1 MKASNNSVRRRPAGF
16 TLIEMIGLL
25 TIIAVLAAMLL
36 PRIFGA
42 IDESRVSSTASN
54 LATLRSATIT
64 YFGRYGYFGTAGG
77 TPLNPALHTNEMAR
91 WDRQV
96 LLPEGLLEVAFGSHL
111 GTSAALQVAASV
123 SSGTAANATNSAY
136 NIDGNSTTTVANE
149 AGSGYV
155 IQAVMQNV
163 ALNDARALNRIL
175 DGDDVS
181 LGEGATPGVDLA
193 GRVKYDASAGA
204 GTLMVYLA
212 HK

>member
-1 MKASNNSVRRRPAGF
+1 MNPIPSSKRSRRRGF

-25 TIIAVLAAMLL
+25 TIISVLAAMLL

-54 LATLRSATIT
+54 IGTLRSATIT
-64 YFGRYGYFGTAGG
+64 YFGRYGFFGLSGG
-77 TPLNPALHTNEMAR
+77 VPLNAALHTNEMAR
-91 WDRQV
+91 WDRLV

-111 GTSAALQVAASV
+111 GTDAALQVVASV
-123 SSGTAANATNSAY
+123 PPSTAANATNSAY
-136 NIDGNSTTTVANE
+136 NIDGNSTTTAANE
-149 AGSGYV
+149 AGSGFV
-155 IQAVMQNV
+155 IQAVMHNV
-163 ALNDARALNRIL
+163 ALTDARALNRIL
-175 DGDDVS
+175 DGDDTA
-181 LGEGATPGVDLA
+181 LGEGETLGVDLA

>member
-1 MKASNNSVRRRPAGF
+1 MKSAIHSVRRRPTGF

-25 TIIAVLAAMLL
+25 TIISVLAAMLI

-54 LATLRSATIT
+54 IGTLRSATVT
-64 YFGRYGYFGTAGG
+64 YFGRYGFFGAAGG
-77 TPLNPALHTNEMAR
+77 VPLNPALHTNEMAR

-96 LLPEGLLEVAFGSHL
+96 LLAEGLLEVAFGSHL
-111 GTSAALQVAASV
+111 GTDAALQLVASV
-123 SSGTAANATNSAY
+123 PPSTAPNATNSAY
-136 NIDGNSTTTVANE
+136 NIDGNSAATVANE

-155 IQAVMQNV
+155 IQAVMENV

-175 DGDDVS
+175 DGDDTS
-181 LGEGATPGVDLA
+181 LGEGETPGVDLA
-193 GRVKYDASAGA
+193 GRVKYDASSGA
-204 GTLMVYLA
+204 GTLLVYLA

>member
-1 MKASNNSVRRRPAGF
+1 MTLNQPGLRRRSRGF

-25 TIIAVLAAMLL
+25 TIISVLAAVLI

-54 LATLRSATIT
+54 IGTLRSATIT
-64 YFGRYGYFGTAGG
+64 YFGRYGFFGVSGG
-77 TPLNPALHTNEMAR
+77 VPLNASLHTNEMAR
-91 WDRQV
+91 WDRLV

-111 GTSAALQVAASV
+111 GTDAALQVVASV
-123 SSGTAANATNSAY
+123 PPSTSANSTNSAY
-136 NIDGNSTTTVANE
+136 NIDGNSATTVANE

-175 DGDDVS
+175 DGDDAS

-193 GRVKYDASAGA
+193 GRVKYDASSGV

>member
-1 MKASNNSVRRRPAGF
+1 MNAVPSRNRSRSHGF

-54 LATLRSATIT
+54 IATLRSATIT
-64 YFGRYGYFGTAGG
+64 YFGRYGFFGLAGG
-77 TPLNPALHTNEMAR
+77 APLNPALHTNEMAR

-96 LLPEGLLEVAFGSHL
+96 LLAEGLLEVAFGSHL
-111 GTSAALQVAASV
+111 GTDAALQLVASV
-123 SSGTAANATNSAY
+123 PPSTAPDATNSAY
-136 NIDGNSTTTVANE
+136 NIDGNSTTTAANE

-175 DGDDVS
+175 DGDDTA
-181 LGEGATPGVDLA
+181 LGEGATPGVDLS
-193 GRVKYDASAGA
+193 GRVKYDASSGT